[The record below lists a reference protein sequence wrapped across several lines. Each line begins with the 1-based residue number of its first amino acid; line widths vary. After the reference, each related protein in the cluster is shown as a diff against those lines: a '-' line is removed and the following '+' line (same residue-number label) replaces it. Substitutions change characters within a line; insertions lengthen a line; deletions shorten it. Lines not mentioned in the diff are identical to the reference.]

1 MTKMLLIR
9 IMEETEK
16 QKKITM
22 IIQTTSSVN
31 NENLLRLIFKK
42 ALTS

>member
-16 QKKITM
+16 QEKITM